1 MKRDG
6 IHGGQSMP
14 LIPGGVDLVPGPERY
29 DLPPPLA
36 KYEKILNCRNLKKP
50 KNLRRKTGR
59 EK

>member
-29 DLPPPLA
+29 DLPPLGQKVRRRVPDSRPVV
-36 KYEKILNCRNLKKP
+36 YEMEVLEI
-50 KNLRRKTGR
+50 
-59 EK
+59 